1 MATHRK
7 FVTGTPKR
15 SAITASHAK
24 YMRDSCGIN
33 ARKTRSD
40 KGKRRS

>member
-7 FVTGTPKR
+7 FVSGTPKR
-15 SAITASHAK
+15 SAATASHAK
-24 YMRDSCGIN
+24 YMRDGCGIN